1 MNRARLLIRKI
12 TRTLLAFLCFLLV
25 GLPEVNSETPLF
37 DKGSWSA
44 RASASVNRT
53 EVASAGLGGKIYV
66 VGGFS
71 EPSLENIVSF
81 SISRTVEVYDPVT
94 DSWSTSTSL
103 PVGLHHAGIA
113 TLDDKLYV
121 IGGFTRSFFS
131 VWHPVATI
139 YQYDLH
145 KDEWVELA
153 SMPTARGALGVTPSQ
168 GRLYA
173 IGGFDGSTNGDG
185 LPNLL
190 VSEWT
195 GGAHC
200 CFLFHIFEIGNRF
213 RHIQTINAVHSGLAD
228 FANLDEDPALEFQMV
243 DWTFAY
249 WRTSFAASPAPAV
262 ILKYQGQQYE
272 MASDLM
278 RKTSLSFD
286 QFIQLADEIKSS
298 SEWESKQPPVRLWA
312 EMLDLIYT
320 GRMDQAWDLV
330 DASWPKAIDGK
341 EQFVKDLQAKLR
353 QSPFWKDVQEL
364 NRGKA

>member
-1 MNRARLLIRKI
+1 MRTKALVYLMMLSFGIVTICTGQTNKTVQDLASFKPSGPLQDQQTYGYYVIRTYRSIDGNGSFEILSKSS
-12 TRTLLAFLCFLLV
+12 RVYAAYGNKFLV
-25 GLPEVNSETPLF
+25 GSIYEQ
-37 DKGSWSA
+37 DKKSSLVTMGSDI
-44 RASASVNRT
+44 T
-53 EVASAGLGGKIYV
+53 
-66 VGGFS
+66 
-71 EPSLENIVSF
+71 
-81 SISRTVEVYDPVT
+81 
-94 DSWSTSTSL
+94 
-103 PVGLHHAGIA
+103 
-113 TLDDKLYV
+113 
-121 IGGFTRSFFS
+121 
-131 VWHPVATI
+131 
-139 YQYDLH
+139 
-145 KDEWVELA
+145 
-153 SMPTARGALGVTPSQ
+153 
-168 GRLYA
+168 
-173 IGGFDGSTNGDG
+173 GDG

-200 CFLFHIFEIGNRF
+200 CFLFHIFEIGNQF

-278 RKTSLSFD
+278 GKPSLSFE
-286 QFIQLADEIKSS
+286 QFVQLADEIKSS
-298 SEWESKQPPVRLWA
+298 PEWESKQPPVRLWA

-364 NRGKA
+364 NRGKT